1 MLLENKRNNQEHMAK
16 LKDLL
21 LQPAIGMKLASE
33 DDTYNFYNRY
43 ALHTGFSTQKG
54 MMRYNKKGVL
64 RQRE

>member
-1 MLLENKRNNQEHMAK
+1 MLLDNKRNNQEHMAK

-33 DDTYNFYNRY
+33 DDTQFSNRY
-43 ALHTGFSTQKG
+43 ALYTGFSIQKV
-54 MMRYNKKGVL
+54 MIRYNKKGVL